1 MIKNFIFDLGGVIF
15 DYNPKKYILQFK
27 YDDITTEFLTKE
39 VFYGKEWMELATKS
53 SGTFKNIISDIKLRI
68 PDYSIQIDELESGN
82 WKTMLTINTKEEQ
95 YFKEIKNK
103 GFNTYILSDLS
114 RECYDYD
121 ITLTDI
127 FKIADGGTYS
137 FEVGTNKPNKN
148 NFNTLLNKYRIKPEE
163 SIFIDDNPK
172 NIETAKELNIN
183 GVLFKNLEQCK
194 KEVQEIINK
203 NN

>member
-27 YDDITTEFLTKE
+27 YDDITTECLTKE